1 MRNSLGEGVP
11 YVLEADRLGSLALE
25 GEIIKGSDESQSQL
39 LNGNNNNFLLNW
51 LLGGS
56 KK

>member
-1 MRNSLGEGVP
+1 MRNSLWEGVP

-39 LNGNNNNFLLNW
+39 LFSRASPQGAE
-51 LLGGS
+51 
-56 KK
+56 